1 MSDGLN
7 RGPILIQGP
16 MPIEAEYFAGQ
27 LAHPVRVEHVGNFV
41 FHIGTLDGYPIV
53 VSKTSKGMEN
63 TAAATA
69 IAIERYAPRA
79 IINQGTAGGHDK
91 SLAVGDIVLGQR
103 TVSIGNFKTPPRQ
116 TGEGVEPL
124 SWIPMDIMASEG
136 SAGEDPEAE
145 KPRYY
150 MGDARLLASAL
161 AVAGAYH
168 RGAVVE
174 GTIGSANFWNNE
186 LDRIEWLHKRFGTSV
201 EEMEAASS
209 AMMAQAFGVPMIGI
223 RVVTNNITNGGQYD
237 ASTAQSCQE
246 FVLMAVRHFISTLV

>member
-1 MSDGLN
+1 MNDGLN
-7 RGPILIQGP
+7 RGPVLIQGP
-16 MPIEAEYFAGQ
+16 MPIEAEYFAAQ
-27 LAHPVRVEHVGNFV
+27 LADPVRVERVGNFV
-41 FHIGTLDGYPIV
+41 FHVGTLDGYPVV

-91 SLAVGDIVLGQR
+91 SLAVGDIVLGKR
-103 TVSIGNFKTPPRQ
+103 TVNVGNFKTPLRQ
-116 TGEGVEPL
+116 SGEGSEPS
-124 SWIPMDIMASEG
+124 SWIPMDIMASED

-145 KPRYY
+145 KARYY
-150 MGDARLLASAL
+150 MGDSRLLAAAH
-161 AVAGAYH
+161 AVAGMYR
-168 RGAVVE
+168 RGVVVE

-186 LDRIEWLHKRFGTSV
+186 LDRIEWLHGQFGTSV

-223 RVVTNNITNGGQYD
+223 RVVTNNIMNGGQYD

-246 FVLMAVRHFISTLV
+246 FVLLVVRHFISTLA

>member
-1 MSDGLN
+1 MSEGVS
-7 RGPILIQGP
+7 RGPVLIQGP
-16 MPIEAEYFAGQ
+16 MPIEAEYFAGL
-27 LAHPVRVEHVGNFV
+27 LADPVKVERVGNFV
-41 FHIGTLDGYPIV
+41 FHIGTLDGYPVV

-91 SLAVGDIVLGQR
+91 SLAVGDIVLGKR
-103 TVSIGNFKTPPRQ
+103 TVNVGNFKTPLRQ
-116 TGEGVEPL
+116 AGEGTEAL
-124 SWIPMDIMASEG
+124 SWVPMDIMASEG
-136 SAGEDPEAE
+136 SAGEDQEAE
-145 KPRYY
+145 KARYY
-150 MGDARLLASAL
+150 EGDAELLAAAR
-161 AVAGAYH
+161 AVAGEYR
-168 RGAVVE
+168 RGMVVE
-174 GTIGSANFWNNE
+174 GTIGSANLWNNE

-209 AMMAQAFGVPMIGI
+209 AMMAQAFGVPMLGI

-246 FVLMAVRHFISTLV
+246 FVVLVVRHFISTLV